1 MVDELVHLL
10 EIVAFWWRGDLAFGL
25 LFEGEILVNML
36 VAGVC
41 RAGLPFML
49 QRLNIDLAI

>member
-10 EIVAFWWRGDLAFGL
+10 EIVAFWWTGDLAFGL

-36 VAGVC
+36 VAGVF

-49 QRLNIDLAI
+49 QRLNIDLAV